1 MINWDRLVQ
10 KLIGASAAM
19 VVRAA
24 QNAAK
29 AAVLSGA
36 KGIND
41 TLLEE
46 AVAEIRTSNL
56 TA

>member
-1 MINWDRLVQ
+1 
-10 KLIGASAAM
+10 M

-41 TLLEE
+41 SLLEE
-46 AVAEIRTSNL
+46 AAAEIRGSNL

>member
-1 MINWDRLVQ
+1 MVNWDRLVHQ
-10 KLIGASAAM
+10 LQGASAAM

-41 TLLEE
+41 SLLEE
-46 AVAEIRTSNL
+46 AAAEIRGSNL

>member
-1 MINWDRLVQ
+1 
-10 KLIGASAAM
+10 M

-41 TLLEE
+41 SLLE
-46 AVAEIRTSNL
+46 AAAAEIRTSNL